1 MDYFVYPAACSDSPF
16 QPLAELKAW
25 PDDAALLY
33 YFDPEREQELHL
45 LAKARIAGQHGPL
58 AIYAP
63 DLPLLTET
71 APWLRQNFADI
82 QFLTS
87 PEACFNWIQN
97 CKPLSPKAW
106 QAAASD
112 LFLALNARRKHDL
125 QNALRNWPSHQA
137 HFREVLAQLG
147 AECQALAPLLHS
159 PFEALA
165 TLAQDPQTDLNA
177 LQAAWQDFWQTLQ
190 PSQTDPVLLEPVS
203 LAALIAGLQSLQAHW
218 QALMADQSALKQY
231 LQQLAVSPA
240 ELTLAKA
247 LQGWLQS
254 YPEAE
259 LLKAESLCA
268 GAKTLKKIMAQ
279 RDQQTRGGTL
289 AQAIHNTLDQHLYTC
304 AHLLMRLQQ
313 VLNQVIPHVSKP
325 LTLANLQE
333 HIAEVQK
340 MLPHAQAHVH
350 NECELEDK
358 LSGSERIILL
368 LEDHPVWLKELHKTL
383 QAALSAFLQKFPAQ
397 RERQWKIVQ
406 ARCLAEAEPWI
417 GKTHVLL
424 TDLSLPQN
432 SGETALRENGLNW
445 LHQHLPQIQKRGVQ
459 VLVHTTPSWFLADQ
473 LCLGEWGVQDLDYV
487 LKSQPEDLA
496 ERITVAL
503 ENLRRREG
511 NRGQYH
517 LEIDQSQL
525 PEQIWLNQVRLDLSE
540 QQRIILLT
548 LAKQKVLTG
557 QEFCQAIEGEPQP
570 AERGEST
577 NPFSLISQKLPT
589 EFRSEILSYLR
600 FLQLHWQEWVLAP
613 YYRGLSNLVRW
624 PHFIQYIAKMNRFL
638 ALWLED
644 GKDSLLCQALQKTQA
659 AEFVYPESLIALL
672 EAPSEA
678 AQSQLASDT
687 NVKVSKWLYPLKK
700 AIQTAFNK
708 VHQPLECESLFVSI
722 SPEELEHSTYITHPG
737 QHGQHLYGLS
747 RQVSCEWIKTPENTP
762 ENTPVPYDILLVEND
777 TLFAQEIQLA
787 LEQVCRSQRRGYNL
801 HWATSVEWVEGY
813 LRNSL
818 PDLVLLD
825 LHLPLTQ
832 SEYLADPRSGQNESG
847 YRALQLVRF
856 AFKLRAPQKHY
867 RVLVTSSLS
876 DDDDLRRQGLSLEIP
891 LRNFI
896 PKGQTFQGQDWP
908 DSLMLKL
915 HRILQE
921 LAQDQYLPDSID
933 PQDLHLPCPMAIRVL
948 AVDDKRLKLE
958 VIADTPQGRDTRTVE
973 HKGKN
978 SAFLRLLLKDWPA
991 KVSEHELAEI
1001 MGDAPPFHVL
1011 KNARNRLRKA
1021 EINHKWPVAWMGQD
1035 NPGIDILKQKLIA
1048 GTTWYWLNVSE
1059 VLDPEGQL

>member
-1 MDYFVYPAACSDSPF
+1 MNYFVYPATCADAPF
-16 QPLAELKAW
+16 QPLAELRVW

-33 YFDPEREQELHL
+33 HFDPEREQELHL

-82 QFLTS
+82 QLLTS
-87 PEACFNWIQN
+87 PEACLNWMQS
-97 CKPLSPKAW
+97 CKPLSSKAW
-106 QAAASD
+106 QIAASAH
-112 LFLALNARRKHDL
+112 FLVFNARLKHDL
-125 QNALRNWPSHQA
+125 QNALRNWPSQQT
-137 HFREVLAQLG
+137 HFSELFAQLG
-147 AECQALAPLLHS
+147 AECQALTPLLHS

-165 TLAQDPQTDLNA
+165 TLAQDPQTDLEA
-177 LQAAWQDFWQTLQ
+177 LQTAWQEFWQALI

-218 QALMADQSALKQY
+218 QALIADQVALKQH
-231 LQQLAVSPA
+231 LQHLAMSPA
-240 ELTLAKA
+240 ESTLAKA
-247 LQGWLQS
+247 LQGWLQI

-259 LLKAESLCA
+259 LLKAHSLCA
-268 GAKTLKKIMAQ
+268 AAQTLKQIMAQ
-279 RDQQTRGGTL
+279 RDRQTRGGAL

-304 AHLLMRLQQ
+304 ANLLMRWQQ
-313 VLNQVIPHVSKP
+313 VLSQVVPHVSKS

-333 HIAEVQK
+333 HIAEVQN
-340 MLPHAQAHVH
+340 MLPQAQAFVR
-350 NECELEDK
+350 NDCDREDAPC
-358 LSGSERIILL
+358 GSERVILL

-445 LHQHLPQIQKRGVQ
+445 LRQHLPQIQKRGVQ
-459 VLVHTTPSWFLADQ
+459 ILVHTSPSWFLADQ

-503 ENLRRREG
+503 ENLRRQEG

-525 PEQIWLNQVRLDLSE
+525 PEQFWLNQVRLDLSE
-540 QQRIILLT
+540 QMRLILLT

-557 QEFCQAIEGEPQP
+557 QELCQAIEGEAQP
-570 AERGEST
+570 AEEGGPT
-577 NPFSLISQKLPT
+577 DPFSLFCQKLPP
-589 EFRSEILSYLR
+589 EFRSELPSHLR
-600 FLQLHWQEWVLAP
+600 FLQLHWQKWGLAP
-613 YYRGLSNLVRW
+613 HYRGLSNHVRW
-624 PHFIQYIAKMNRFL
+624 THFILYIAKKNRFL
-638 ALWLED
+638 AIWLEG
-644 GKDSLLCQALQKTQA
+644 GKDSLLCQVLQKTQA
-659 AEFVYPESLIALL
+659 KEFVYPESLIALL
-672 EAPSEA
+672 EVPSEA
-678 AQSQLASDT
+678 AQTQLTGDSNA
-687 NVKVSKWLYPLKK
+687 KVSKWLYPLKK

-708 VHQPLECESLFVSI
+708 VHQPLDCESLFVSI
-722 SPEELEHSTYITHPG
+722 SPEELEHSAYLTHPG

-747 RQVSCEWIKTPENTP
+747 RQVSCEWFK
-762 ENTPVPYDILLVEND
+762 PVESPPALFEILLIEND
-777 TLFAQEIQLA
+777 PIFAQEIQLA
-787 LEQVCRSQRRGYNL
+787 LEQVCRSQRRGYHL
-801 HWATSVEWVEGY
+801 HWATSVEGVESY
-813 LRNSL
+813 LQNKL

-832 SEYLADPRSGQNESG
+832 SEYLADPLSGQNESG
-847 YRALQLVRF
+847 YRALQLVRL

-876 DDDDLRRQGLSLEIP
+876 DDDDLRRQGLSHEIP

-908 DSLMLKL
+908 DSLLLKL

-921 LAQDQYLPDSID
+921 LAQNQYLPDSED

-948 AVDDKRLKLE
+948 AVGDKRLKLE
-958 VIADTPQGRDTRTVE
+958 VSADTPQGRDTRTVE

-991 KVSEHELAEI
+991 KVSEQELAEI
-1001 MGDAPPFHVL
+1001 MGDAPPFHLL

-1021 EINHKWPVAWMGQD
+1021 EINLQWPVAWMGQD

-1059 VLDPEGQL
+1059 VQDPEGQL